1 MQRLSDF
8 NKRYSSKTPVGDN
21 SRMGTYNINDNN
33 EAVVRNDNTLKSFQ
47 NARTQRA
54 KEFYKLT
61 RIKMKLG
68 VNIDHIA
75 ILREARKV
83 NDPDILN
90 AMYVATLAGADQIT
104 IHLREDRRHI
114 DDIDA
119 KNIIRLSSIAV
130 NLECATA
137 ITDIV
142 LELGPNRA
150 TIVPEKRQEL
160 TTEGGLNLSSAELPS
175 SIKAMLEAN
184 IEVSLFIDP
193 NLDDIKAAKDLGV
206 STIELH
212 TGNFANA
219 YLMAF
224 SNLSK
229 TKFSIKS
236 LEKQN
241 IKEIFEIE
249 LNRLKSAAKF
259 AKNLGLNVAAGHGL
273 NYQNVGYIAKIPEIF
288 ELNIGQSIV
297 ARSVFTGLNQAI
309 KDMKRLINEA

>member
-1 MQRLSDF
+1 
-8 NKRYSSKTPVGDN
+8 
-21 SRMGTYNINDNN
+21 
-33 EAVVRNDNTLKSFQ
+33 
-47 NARTQRA
+47 
-54 KEFYKLT
+54 
-61 RIKMKLG
+61 MKLG

-75 ILREARKV
+75 ILRQARQV

-90 AMYVATLAGADQIT
+90 AMYLAIGARADQIT

-119 KNIIRLSSIAV
+119 KNIINFCSIPV

-142 LELGPNRA
+142 LSLRPNRA

-160 TTEGGLNLSSAELPS
+160 TTEGGLNLSSPELPS
-175 SIKAMLEAN
+175 AIKAMMGAN
-184 IEVSLFIDP
+184 IDVSLFIDP
-193 NLDDIKAAKDLGV
+193 NLDDIKAAKELGV

-212 TGNFANA
+212 TGSFANA

-224 SNLSK
+224 SNISK

-236 LEKQN
+236 LEN
-241 IKEIFEIE
+241 MDIKEALEAE
-249 LNRLKSAAKF
+249 LDRIRVGAKF
-259 AKNLGLNVAAGHGL
+259 AKNIGLKVAAGHGL
-273 NYQNVGYIAKIPEIF
+273 NYQNVGLMAKIPEIF

-297 ARSVFTGLNQAI
+297 ARSVFVGLDQAI
-309 KDMKRLINEA
+309 KEMKRLIDEA

>member
-1 MQRLSDF
+1 
-8 NKRYSSKTPVGDN
+8 
-21 SRMGTYNINDNN
+21 
-33 EAVVRNDNTLKSFQ
+33 
-47 NARTQRA
+47 
-54 KEFYKLT
+54 
-61 RIKMKLG
+61 MKLG

-175 SIKAMLEAN
+175 SIKAILEAN

-193 NLDDIKAAKDLGV
+193 NLDDIKEIYRGANLEIISIDSERFTTDNGKIINSWHIIEAK
-206 STIELH
+206 
-212 TGNFANA
+212 
-219 YLMAF
+219 
-224 SNLSK
+224 
-229 TKFSIKS
+229 
-236 LEKQN
+236 
-241 IKEIFEIE
+241 
-249 LNRLKSAAKF
+249 
-259 AKNLGLNVAAGHGL
+259 
-273 NYQNVGYIAKIPEIF
+273 KI
-288 ELNIGQSIV
+288 
-297 ARSVFTGLNQAI
+297 
-309 KDMKRLINEA
+309 